1 MNKDMAQKLLK
12 LTKDYGTYR
21 ADSWKLMHQHNII
34 KEFYLDEI
42 ILHPILNEFN
52 SHLESERLLTSE
64 KTTQNKASEKN
75 EVYTLSDKGG
85 FFSLK

>member
-1 MNKDMAQKLLK
+1 
-12 LTKDYGTYR
+12 
-21 ADSWKLMHQHNII
+21 MHQHHII

-64 KTTQNKASEKN
+64 KNNPEQ
-75 EVYTLSDKGG
+75 G
-85 FFSLK
+85 FRKE

>member
-64 KTTQNKASEKN
+64 KNNLEQGFRKN
-75 EVYTLSDKGG
+75 RSLYALDKGG
-85 FFSLK
+85 FFSL

>member
-1 MNKDMAQKLLK
+1 
-12 LTKDYGTYR
+12 
-21 ADSWKLMHQHNII
+21 MHQHNII

-64 KTTQNKASEKN
+64 KKTT
-75 EVYTLSDKGG
+75 
-85 FFSLK
+85 

>member
-1 MNKDMAQKLLK
+1 
-12 LTKDYGTYR
+12 
-21 ADSWKLMHQHNII
+21 MHQHNII

-64 KTTQNKASEKN
+64 KNNQDKASKKN
-75 EVYTLSDKGG
+75 EVYTLLDKGG
-85 FFSLK
+85 FFSLLK

>member
-64 KTTQNKASEKN
+64 KKTTQNKASEKN
-75 EVYTLSDKGG
+75 EVYTLWIKVA
-85 FFSLK
+85 FFLF

>member
-1 MNKDMAQKLLK
+1 MLK

-64 KTTQNKASEKN
+64 KNNQDKASKKN
-75 EVYTLSDKGG
+75 EVYTLLDKGG
-85 FFSLK
+85 FFSLLK

>member
-1 MNKDMAQKLLK
+1 

-64 KTTQNKASEKN
+64 KKQPRTRLQKRMKFIRSWIKVA
-75 EVYTLSDKGG
+75 
-85 FFSLK
+85 FFSLLK

>member
-1 MNKDMAQKLLK
+1 
-12 LTKDYGTYR
+12 
-21 ADSWKLMHQHNII
+21 MHQHNII

-64 KTTQNKASEKN
+64 KKQP
-75 EVYTLSDKGG
+75 GQG
-85 FFSLK
+85 FKKE